1 MKKLW
6 ALIFW
11 IMPGCNEN
19 TNQDSA
25 STIRDKIDISS
36 FTTLQSVII
45 SDIDTY
51 KRERGIFSL
60 WDHTNTEYVNMLS
73 NCNIAPT
80 STGTEPS
87 PFLDFC
93 YLKNIPRRQG

>member
-1 MKKLW
+1 MKKVWLV
-6 ALIFW
+6 IFCVVS
-11 IMPGCNEN
+11 GCDEN
-19 TNQDSA
+19 MSEDSA
-25 STIRDKIDISS
+25 SISGKSSMDS

-73 NCNIAPT
+73 NCNIFPT
-80 STGTEPS
+80 STGTESSPS
-87 PFLDFC
+87 LEVC
-93 YLKNIPRRQG
+93 YSKNIPRRQG